1 MAGILDERSKND
13 FLVYANSVIKS
24 RAIPSVED
32 NLKPIHRKI
41 LYTLWEDKVTP
52 DKPTKKCA
60 TEAGRVLAY
69 SPHGDASVYGAMVR
83 MGQWW
88 KLRYPLIEM
97 QGNCGNLLGDGAA
110 AMRYTECR
118 LSPVGMLLLEDL
130 NKNCVDF
137 KPNYDETTVEPVT
150 LPSKFPY
157 LLCGN
162 NSGIAVG
169 ISSDLVSHNFTEVA
183 GAIKHYL
190 HNKDCSILDLMN
202 YIKGPDFPTGG
213 QIINGEELYN
223 IYATGHG
230 ALKMRAHYE
239 VLKKGNKTLLVF
251 HDIPYGVEIDSGVKA
266 PLKKLV
272 IEDGYDV
279 FEDIDVKK
287 AGPRNFDITIT
298 LAKNADVANC
308 LNILFQKTRLGET
321 VKINQTVIVN
331 GEPKVLNLK
340 QLIEHWV
347 NYRSNIIKRIAQT
360 DYEKTNHKLTVTIG
374 LQKCMSDI
382 DLLIDL
388 IRNSDSRADAKTK
401 IIKAFEINEEQA
413 DAVLDMKLSRLSK
426 LDLSELN
433 DDESKYREQVAAL
446 NELVNNEQK
455 RYDQIEKDL
464 IEIKKI
470 IGEDN
475 RLTEIT
481 YSKPMNGVDDE
492 AIEQPLVKKEWFI
505 YPDGVV
511 CADDQIS
518 ISGAKNFNENIL
530 DVLFAYNR
538 ESIIGF
544 NKAGEIMPLDKANSL
559 AGAFVNNGGAKD
571 KVVTVTRNGNIKVSN
586 ASEYRFS
593 KVEKALK
600 LKDGDE
606 LIFVGTCSN
615 QDFII
620 LFEAATARILKLAI
634 SELPVASKLTVGVK
648 SGFTDISMA
657 SVVSESD
664 LLFCY
669 TSDLKGKFTSVKDF
683 NLDSR
688 GNKGQQLP
696 EDTIFVRKFDDA
708 RTDIY
713 VVPKI
718 GKSLVIPRNKI
729 SIKSRTAVGAS
740 LTNRAVKTIL

>member
-60 TEAGRVLAY
+60 TEVGRVLAY

-118 LSPVGMLLLEDL
+118 LSPIGMLLLEDL

-169 ISSDLVSHNFTEVA
+169 MSSDLASHNFTEVA
-183 GAIKHYL
+183 NAIKYYL

-239 VLKKGNKTLLVF
+239 VLKKGVKTLLVF

-331 GEPKVLNLK
+331 GEPKLLNLK
-340 QLIEHWV
+340 QLIQHYV
-347 NYRSNIIKRIAQT
+347 DYRSNIIKRIAQT
-360 DYEKTNHKLTVTIG
+360 DYDKTSHKLTVTIG

-388 IRNSDSRADAKTK
+388 IRNSDSRADAKIK
-401 IIKAFEINEEQA
+401 IMKAFEINDEQA

-426 LDLSELN
+426 LDLSELS

-446 NELVNNEQK
+446 HEVINNEGK
-455 RYDQIEKDL
+455 RFEVIEQDL
-464 IEIKKI
+464 DDMKRI
-470 IGEDN
+470 IGKDE
-475 RLTEIT
+475 RLTEII
-481 YSKPMNGVDDE
+481 YNKP
-492 AIEQPLVKKEWFI
+492 IEGIEDQPLIKKEWLV

-511 CADDQIS
+511 AADELVAM
-518 ISGAKNFNENIL
+518 SGSKAVQDNLI
-530 DVLFAYNR
+530 DVVFAY
-538 ESIIGF
+538 SKQDIFGF
-544 NKAGEIMPLDKANSL
+544 NTASEIIPLDKQKTSL
-559 AGAFVNNGGAKD
+559 AGAFVYDEKKPKIVA
-571 KVVTVTRNGNIKVSN
+571 VTKNGNIKVSL
-586 ASEYRFS
+586 ASEYKFS
-593 KVEKALK
+593 KIEKAMK

-606 LIFVGTCSN
+606 LVMVSSCGD
-615 QDFII
+615 QDFVIVYDGEGH
-620 LFEAATARILKLAI
+620 LLKLAVAD
-634 SELPVASKLTVGVK
+634 LPIASKATLGVK
-648 SGFTDISMA
+648 TGFTN
-657 SVVSESD
+657 VVSAFVAADAD
-664 LLFCY
+664 LMLCV
-669 TSDLKGKFTSVKDF
+669 TADNKGKFTPIKDF
-683 NLDSR
+683 SVDNR
-688 GNKGQQLP
+688 GNKGQLLA
-696 EDTIFVRKFDDA
+696 EGTKFVRAFEAA
-708 RTDIY
+708 REDIY
-713 VVPKI
+713 LVPKQ
-718 GKSLVIPRNKI
+718 GKVIVLNRSKL
-729 SIKSRTAVGAS
+729 SIKSRTAQGAS
-740 LTNRAVKTIL
+740 VSTRALVNIV

>member
-83 MGQWW
+83 MSQWW

-110 AMRYTECR
+110 ASRYTECR

-130 NKNCVDF
+130 NKNCVEF

-169 ISSDLVSHNFTEVA
+169 MSSDLVSHNFTEVA
-183 GAIKHYL
+183 DAIKHYL

-239 VLKKGNKTLLVF
+239 VLKKGAKTLLVF

-331 GEPKVLNLK
+331 GEPKILNLK
-340 QLIEHWV
+340 QLIQHYV
-347 NYRSNIIKRIAQT
+347 DYRSNIIKRIAQT
-360 DYEKTNHKLTVTIG
+360 DYDKTNHKLTVTIG

-388 IRNSDSRADAKTK
+388 IRNSDSRADAKIK
-401 IIKAFEINEEQA
+401 IMKAFEINDEQA

-426 LDLSELN
+426 LDLSELS

-446 NELVNNEQK
+446 HKVINDEEK
-455 RYDQIEKDL
+455 RFEVIEKDL
-464 IEIKKI
+464 DDMKRI
-470 IGEDN
+470 IGKDE
-475 RLTEIT
+475 RLTEII
-481 YSKPMNGVDDE
+481 YNKP
-492 AIEQPLVKKEWFI
+492 IEGIEDQPLIKKEWLV

-511 CADDQIS
+511 AADELVAM
-518 ISGAKNFNENIL
+518 SGSKAVQDNLI
-530 DVLFAYNR
+530 DVVFAY
-538 ESIIGF
+538 SKQDIFGF
-544 NKAGEIMPLDKANSL
+544 NAASEIIPLDRQKTSL
-559 AGAFVNNGGAKD
+559 TGAFVYEEKKPKIVA
-571 KVVTVTRNGNIKVSN
+571 VTKNGNIKVSL
-586 ASEYRFS
+586 ASEYKFS
-593 KVEKALK
+593 KIEKAMK

-606 LIFVGTCSN
+606 LVMVSSCGD
-615 QDFII
+615 QDFVVIYDGEGH
-620 LFEAATARILKLAI
+620 LLKLAVAD
-634 SELPVASKLTVGVK
+634 LPVASKATLGVK
-648 SGFTDISMA
+648 TGFTN
-657 SVVSESD
+657 VVSAFVAADGD
-664 LLFCY
+664 LMLCV
-669 TSDLKGKFTSVKDF
+669 TADNKGKFTPIKDF
-683 NLDSR
+683 SVDSR
-688 GNKGQQLP
+688 GNKGQLLA
-696 EDTIFVRKFDDA
+696 EGTKFVRAFEAA
-708 RTDIY
+708 REDIY
-713 VVPKI
+713 LVPKQ
-718 GKSLVIPRNKI
+718 GKVIVLNRSKL
-729 SIKSRTAVGAS
+729 SIKSRTAQGAS
-740 LTNRAVKTIL
+740 VSTRALVNIV

>member
-83 MGQWW
+83 MSQWW

-110 AMRYTECR
+110 ASRYTECR

-169 ISSDLVSHNFTEVA
+169 MSSDLVSHNFTEVA
-183 GAIKHYL
+183 EAIKYYL
-190 HNKDCSILDLMN
+190 HHKDCSVLDLMN

-223 IYATGHG
+223 IYTTGHG
-230 ALKMRAHYE
+230 ALKMRAHYD
-239 VLKKGNKTLLVF
+239 VLKQGQKTLLVF
-251 HDIPYGVEIDSGVKA
+251 HDIPYGVEIDNGVKA

-321 VKINQTVIVN
+321 VKVNQTVIVN

-340 QLIEHWV
+340 ELIVHWV
-347 NYRSNIIKRIAQT
+347 NYRSGIIQRIAQT
-360 DYEKTNHKLTVTIG
+360 DYDKTNHKLTVTIG

-382 DLLIDL
+382 DLLINL
-388 IRNSDSRADAKTK
+388 IRNSDSRADAHIK
-401 IIKAFEINEEQA
+401 IKKAFELNDEQA

-426 LDLSELN
+426 LDLSELSN
-433 DDESKYREQVAAL
+433 DESKYREQVAAL
-446 NELVNNEQK
+446 KDIIDNEEK
-455 RYDQIEKDL
+455 RFTIIEKDL
-464 IEIKKI
+464 DDIKRV
-470 IGEDN
+470 IGKDE
-475 RLTEIT
+475 RLTEIIFN
-481 YSKPMNGVDDE
+481 KP
-492 AIEQPLVKKEWFI
+492 IEGIADQPLVKKEWLV

-511 CADDQIS
+511 AADELVAM
-518 ISGAKNFNENIL
+518 SGNKAVQDNLIN
-530 DVLFAYNR
+530 VVFAY
-538 ESIIGF
+538 SKQDIFGF
-544 NKAGEIMPLDKANSL
+544 NAASEIIPLDKQKTSL
-559 AGAFVNNGGAKD
+559 RGAFVYDEKKPKIVA
-571 KVVTVTRNGNIKVSN
+571 VTKNGNIKVSL
-586 ASEYRFS
+586 ASEYKFS
-593 KVEKALK
+593 KIEKAMK

-606 LIFVGTCSN
+606 LVMVSSCGD
-615 QDFII
+615 QDFVII
-620 LFEAATARILKLAI
+620 YDGNGHLLKLAVAD
-634 SELPVASKLTVGVK
+634 LPVASKATLGVK
-648 SGFTDISMA
+648 SGFTTIA
-657 SVVSESD
+657 SAFVAADSD
-664 LLFCY
+664 LMLCV
-669 TSDLKGKFTSVKDF
+669 TADNKGKFTPIKDF
-683 NLDSR
+683 SVDSR
-688 GNKGQQLP
+688 GNKGQLLA
-696 EDTIFVRKFDDA
+696 EGTKFVRAFEAA
-708 RTDIY
+708 REDIY
-713 VVPKI
+713 LVPKQ
-718 GKSLVIPRNKI
+718 GKVLVLNRNKL
-729 SIKSRTAVGAS
+729 SIKSRTAQGAS
-740 LTNRAVKTIL
+740 VSTRVLINIV